1 MQVVKSSWFGHLGV
15 FFGKRAKTLAMTAS
29 GMQLSAGDNNQDF
42 TWSQLNNPP
51 VFSPGWL
58 GSTITFTV
66 DGEVHKNSFLS
77 YSAKQKFASCAT
89 MFWIEA
95 NQEELVVLLE
105 KIEIFLSR
113 RYLRLSYQHSIKH
126 SAIKLCAR
134 WLPWAESAELSRG
147 VRDRL
152 DKLISISQWQ
162 AQCISDIQ
170 AAYVAEQ
177 LNCFQDFFDRV
188 ESNPLTQKQREA
200 CVIDDDNNLLLA
212 GAGTG
217 KTSVMVG
224 RTGYLLASKQAVA
237 GDVLLLAYGK
247 NAAVEMD
254 QRIKLKLDNDQIK
267 ASTFHSLGMRIISE
281 VEGVKP
287 SLAPWVND
295 DKAKE
300 KWVHNTLETLLLAA
314 DYRHKILEYFS
325 KYYYVEK
332 HDYEFESRGDYLD
345 YLSANDIRS
354 LKGDLVKSF
363 GELYIANW
371 LFGMGIEYQYE
382 ARYQHKVSS
391 LDFRQYEPDFYLPE
405 YGIYIEYYGIDEQGN
420 TAPYINREEYQLS
433 MQWKRSIHQQHD
445 TTLLELFYYQHR
457 DGQLLAL
464 LEKKLASLDVK
475 SVPLP
480 DEAMLAT
487 LNELGRVTELAKL
500 FSQLIGL
507 YKSACLT
514 EQGLDNVIANS
525 ADAKQTKKAFALL
538 EPVLAQYQQWLVEND
553 YIDFEDMITKALAY
567 IEQGKFSSPW
577 RYIMVDEFQDISEP
591 RARLVRAL
599 RDSNTRSSLFCVG
612 DDWQAIYRFSGAD
625 VGLTTGFANYFGPT
639 TTSVLDKTF
648 RFNNSIG
655 DIASEFVTKNPV
667 QLTKTITSLVKV
679 THPAVSILRAKED
692 TNIETGP
699 VKRALVAIAER
710 VQTSAT
716 VYLLARFWF
725 HLPEQEDERKLKAM
739 FPNLRIKSLS
749 IHAAKGKEADYVV
762 LMGMTKGKHGFPSVK
777 VTPPL
782 LDALL
787 PTVEDFD
794 FAEERRLFYV
804 ALTRARERVYVIAD
818 HNGCSEFVT
827 ELMDKEYDVEL
838 DEFDVSFV
846 QRLMSDIK
854 CMRCNTGALV
864 ERLSK
869 FGVFYGCSN
878 YPRCK
883 HAEKGCS
890 HCDSLMTREQRSGF
904 KVCLDEACDNI
915 IPLCDICGAEMAL
928 RNGSRGEFWGCRNYR
943 GKETPSC
950 NNTKQQHQIVLEEA
964 ALTN

>member
-1 MQVVKSSWFGHLGV
+1 MRALG
-15 FFGKRAKTLAMTAS
+15 TLAETVE
-29 GMQLSAGDNNQDF
+29 LSAQVRER
-42 TWSQLNNPP
+42 LN
-51 VFSPGWL
+51 
-58 GSTITFTV
+58 
-66 DGEVHKNSFLS
+66 
-77 YSAKQKFASCAT
+77 
-89 MFWIEA
+89 
-95 NQEELVVLLE
+95 
-105 KIEIFLSR
+105 
-113 RYLRLSYQHSIKH
+113 
-126 SAIKLCAR
+126 
-134 WLPWAESAELSRG
+134 
-147 VRDRL
+147 
-152 DKLISISQWQ
+152 KLIAISQWQ
-162 AQCISDIQ
+162 AESIRDIQ
-170 AAYVAEQ
+170 AVYVTEQ
-177 LNCFQDFFDRV
+177 LNRFADFFDRV
-188 ESNPLTQKQREA
+188 EAHPLTQKQRET

-224 RTGYLLASKQAVA
+224 RTGYLLASNQATA
-237 GDVLLLAYGK
+237 GDILLLAYGK
-247 NAAVEMD
+247 NAAAEMD
-254 QRIKLKLDNDQIK
+254 QRIKQKLDNDQIK
-267 ASTFHSLGMRIISE
+267 ASTFHSLGMKVIGD

-287 SLAPWVND
+287 SLSPWVND
-295 DKAKE
+295 GKARE
-300 KWVHNTLETLLLAA
+300 KWVHNTLESLLLEA
-314 DYRHKILEYFS
+314 DYRQRILEYFS

-332 HDYEFESRGDYLD
+332 HDYEFDSMGDYLD

-420 TAPYINREEYQLS
+420 TAPYINSEEYRAS
-433 MQWKRSIHQQHD
+433 MEWKRSIHQQHE

-457 DGQLLAL
+457 DGQLLTL
-464 LEKKLASLDVK
+464 LEKQLGSLEVK
-475 SVPLP
+475 TLPLP

-507 YKSACLT
+507 YKSACLD
-514 EQGLDNVIANS
+514 EQGLEKVIANS
-525 ADAKQTKKAFALL
+525 ADAKQTNKAFELL
-538 EPVLAQYQQWLVEND
+538 EPVLAQYQQLLVEND
-553 YIDFEDMITKALAY
+553 YIDFEDMIAKALAY

-599 RDSNTRSSLFCVG
+599 RDSNTHSSLFCVG
-612 DDWQAIYRFSGAD
+612 DDWQAIYRFSGAN
-625 VGLTTGFANYFGPT
+625 VGLTTGFANYFGSST
-639 TTSVLDKTF
+639 TCVLDQTF

-667 QLTKTITSLVKV
+667 QLAKTITSQIKV
-679 THPAVSILRAKED
+679 TQPAVSILRAKPD
-692 TNIETGP
+692 ANIETGP
-699 VKRALVAIAER
+699 LVQALQAIAER
-710 VQTSAT
+710 VPVNAT

-725 HLPEQEDERKLKAM
+725 HLPDQQEQRQLNAM
-739 FPNLRIKSLS
+739 FAHLQIKSLS

-777 VTPPL
+777 ATPPL

-787 PTVEDFD
+787 PEVEIYP

-804 ALTRARERVYVIAD
+804 ALTRARQRVYLIAD
-818 HNGCSEFVT
+818 HSGCSEFVT
-827 ELMDKEYDVEL
+827 ELLEHSYDVEL
-838 DEFDVSFV
+838 DEFDLSVV

-854 CMRCNTGALV
+854 CMRCNSGALV
-864 ERLSK
+864 ERLSQH
-869 FGVFYGCSN
+869 GRFYGCSN

-890 HCDSLMTREQRSGF
+890 HCESPMTREQRSGF
-904 KVCLDEACDNI
+904 KICLGESCENV
-915 IPLCDICGAEMAL
+915 IPLCDICGAEMVL
-928 RNGSRGEFWGCRNYR
+928 RKGTRGEFWGCRNYR
-943 GKETPSC
+943 GKDTPSC

-964 ALTN
+964 VLN